1 MSPRRVRFPPEV
13 DLPTPAPPIPSIG
26 PIVFTLR
33 FDGEDHHF
41 DLSHLPCPRLV
52 RSLAERLRQI
62 GGDDGTKHG
71 PADFQQTVRAVRLF
85 VVFIAAA
92 EPTQAEDFT
101 VGDLE
106 PDLLD
111 AFEDHLSSSF
121 PKGSG
126 APMALLSDVLR
137 LLRDIHEDDEDAL
150 SLEMQGRIG
159 FTATST
165 ERRKSKPL
173 DSYPM
178 PVFER
183 VEEAALADVRAIRDR
198 ILRGERLAERG
209 EDPDSGGW
217 GRLEN
222 VLWYIV
228 RNGPITS
235 ADWWGHRPLRKL
247 GGIRAVN
254 SNLFLNKDD
263 MVPFLALLICQT
275 GLEPECAKTLR
286 ANCLVNPARGFVSI
300 AYVKNRAHG
309 NTHKTM
315 RVSDGG
321 ALHFPGG
328 LIRLAMRL
336 SQRARVMAG
345 TDAIWTLT
353 MDSGLRAPY
362 RRGGGHTARDAVA
375 WLARHKLDQL
385 PDRGG
390 GPLILDM
397 RRLRKSHKS
406 RNYLRAGGILEDFVS
421 GHSKDVAAAH
431 YADIEAHRE
440 VHDQAVENG
449 LQEALDT
456 ALAPPIVLDDDGS
469 RLDGGERALELEE
482 VQKALGVDDDVWLA
496 SCRDYYD
503 SPWALKKGSACPVAV
518 WGCVECPN
526 AVFTTR
532 HLPSLLSFLDFLEAQ
547 REEFSNGE
555 WAARHGLAWERIVR
569 GVLPK
574 FSNEQVTTATAIAEA
589 AGPRLSLPAQLLEL
603 TV

>member
-1 MSPRRVRFPPEV
+1 MSPRRVRFPSEV
-13 DLPTPAPPIPSIG
+13 DLPESAPPIASIG

-33 FDGEDHHF
+33 FDGEEHNF
-41 DLSHLPCPRLV
+41 DLSHMPCPRLV
-52 RSLAERLRQI
+52 RSLAERLRRV
-62 GGDDGTKHG
+62 GGDDGTQHRL
-71 PADFQQTVRAVRLF
+71 ADFQQTVRAVRLF
-85 VVFIAAA
+85 VAFVAAA
-92 EPTQAEDFT
+92 EPAQAEDFT
-101 VGDLE
+101 VADLE

-111 AFEDHLSSSF
+111 AFEGHLGSSF
-121 PKGSG
+121 SKGSG
-126 APMALLSDVLR
+126 APLALLSDVLR
-137 LLRDIHEDDEDAL
+137 LLRDIHADDEDAL
-150 SLEMQGRIG
+150 SVEMQGRIG

-165 ERRKSKPL
+165 KRRKSKPL
-173 DSYPM
+173 DSYPV

-183 VEEAALADVRAIRDR
+183 IEEAALLDVRAIRDR

-209 EDPDSGGW
+209 EDPETGGW

-222 VLWYIV
+222 VLWHIA
-228 RNGPITS
+228 RNGPIS
-235 ADWWGHRPLRKL
+235 NAHCRRHRPLRSL

-254 SNLFLNKDD
+254 SHLFLNKDD
-263 MVPFLALLICQT
+263 MVPLLALLICQT

-286 ANCLVNPARGFVSI
+286 ADCLANPTRGFVSI

-336 SQRARVMAG
+336 SQRARAMAG
-345 TDAIWTLT
+345 TDAIWTLA
-353 MDSGLRAPY
+353 MDAGLRAPY
-362 RRGGGHTARDAVA
+362 RHGGGHTARDAVA

-385 PDRGG
+385 TDRGG

-421 GHSKDVAAAH
+421 GHSKDVAATH
-431 YADIEAHRE
+431 YADIDAHRE
-440 VHDQAVENG
+440 VHEQAVENG
-449 LQEALDT
+449 LQEALDA

-469 RLDGGERALELEE
+469 RLDDGAQALELAE
-482 VQKALGVDDDVWLA
+482 VHRALGADNDVWLA

-518 WGCVECPN
+518 WGCVECQN

-547 REEFSNGE
+547 RQEFSTDE
-555 WAARHGLAWERIVR
+555 WTARHGLAWERIVR